1 MPSPFL
7 LPSFCLYSAVSP
19 TAERAPVRGTGAA
32 CFFYARRIMA
42 ELLDLFRLQHPIWE
56 MVLRGTV
63 IYIGLLLVFRFLL
76 HRDVG
81 SMSVAD
87 LLFVVLVADASSN
100 AMQGDYRG
108 IGDGLVLIGTM
119 IAWNYALDWLAFRS
133 AAVARLLEGPPEVLV
148 RHGRLNRRAMK
159 RELITEDELLGKL
172 RQQGVEHLADV
183 RIAQLES
190 DGNLSVFRRN
200 GQSRDHVPPSKHP
213 PAAR

>member
-1 MPSPFL
+1 MVGVGGSNPLAPTKPFRERTKDSAAMPSPFL

-87 LLFVVLVADASSN
+87 LLFVV
-100 AMQGDYRG
+100 
-108 IGDGLVLIGTM
+108 
-119 IAWNYALDWLAFRS
+119 
-133 AAVARLLEGPPEVLV
+133 
-148 RHGRLNRRAMK
+148 
-159 RELITEDELLGKL
+159 
-172 RQQGVEHLADV
+172 
-183 RIAQLES
+183 
-190 DGNLSVFRRN
+190 
-200 GQSRDHVPPSKHP
+200 
-213 PAAR
+213 